1 MTTPPAP
8 PAPTFRRRAW
18 LFWRKRIP
26 AYAALYVAVVA
37 VFLWFELSL
46 VFRPHSPTQGWRPP
60 VDQRTQDVS
69 FTSTDGTKL
78 HGWWLPP
85 TRPEAGAVLVSHGNG
100 GNLSYCGGIA
110 ASLNNTT
117 GAGVFLYDYPGYG
130 HSEGSP
136 TEASCYAAADA
147 AYAWLTDL
155 GKVPQQRVVLFG
167 QSLGTGVAVE
177 LATRHPHRALVLVCP
192 FTSLPAAAKSHYPF
206 LPTHTVM
213 RSRFDSLS
221 KIGRCS
227 RPVFVAHG
235 TADSVVPFWQGE
247 ALFAA
252 ANEPKEFLRVEG
264 AGHSIP
270 SDDFYGPLARFLD
283 RHPAA
288 D

>member
-1 MTTPPAP
+1 MSAP
-8 PAPTFRRRAW
+8 STPTFRRRAW
-18 LFWRKRIP
+18 RFWRKRIP
-26 AYAALYVAVVA
+26 VYAAIYVGVVA

-46 VFRPHSPTQGWRPP
+46 VFRPQTAEQGWLPP
-60 VDQRTQDVS
+60 FDRRTQDVY
-69 FTSTDGTKL
+69 FDSTDGTKL

-85 TRPEAGAVLVSHGNG
+85 TRPDAGAFLVSHGNG
-100 GNLSYCGGIA
+100 GNLSYCGDMA
-110 ASLNNTT
+110 AALNEAT

-136 TEASCYAAADA
+136 TEAGCYAAADA
-147 AYAWLTDL
+147 AYAWLTDQ
-155 GKVPQQRVVLFG
+155 GRTPPGRVVLYG
-167 QSLGTGVAVE
+167 QSLGSGVAVE

-221 KIGRCS
+221 KIGRCP

-247 ALFAA
+247 ALFNA

-264 AGHSIP
+264 GRHSLP
-270 SDDFYGPLARFLD
+270 GDEFYPPLARFLD

-288 D
+288 DRGV